1 MRHTRPGK
9 SVAVLVLAFSVLN
22 ASPGLAEQAYP
33 GVETGRCRVD
43 PGVDGD
49 QKSFADKLDECN
61 GVLEPSRV
69 GDSEIVE
76 PAPDVGK
83 TPVIRPKELPSQQCS
98 KP

>member
-1 MRHTRPGK
+1 
-9 SVAVLVLAFSVLN
+9 VLVLAFSILN
-22 ASPGLAEQAYP
+22 GSPGLAEQAAP
-33 GVETGRCRVD
+33 RVETDRCRVD
-43 PGVDGD
+43 PGVDDD

-61 GVLEPSRV
+61 GVLEPPRV

-83 TPVIRPKELPSQQCS
+83 TPVIRPKELPSQNDS

>member
-1 MRHTRPGK
+1 MRLPGK
-9 SVAVLVLAFSVLN
+9 SVAALMLAFSVLN
-22 ASPGLAEQAYP
+22 GSPGLAEVTAP

-43 PGVDGD
+43 PGVDDD

-61 GVLEPSRV
+61 GVLEPPRV
-69 GDSEIVE
+69 GDSEFVE

-83 TPVIRPKELPSQQCS
+83 TPVIRPKELPTQHGS